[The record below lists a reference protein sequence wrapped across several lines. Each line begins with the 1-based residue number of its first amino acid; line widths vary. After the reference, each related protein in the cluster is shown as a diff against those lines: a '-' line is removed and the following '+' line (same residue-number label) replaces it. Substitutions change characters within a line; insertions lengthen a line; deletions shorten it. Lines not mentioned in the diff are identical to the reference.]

1 MLVEVVRGAW
11 EKSGKDIR
19 TVITKVVIF
28 IANIDNCFEIYYC
41 FDE

>member
-1 MLVEVVRGAW
+1 MLVEVVRGTW
-11 EKSGKDIR
+11 EKSGMVIR
-19 TVITKVVIF
+19 ETKTKVVIF